1 MSTAQQHSSRQSEA
15 LLLVFT
21 SLIAI
26 LGFLMVAA
34 ATQIRQNL
42 DPLPTLPAAL
52 LPPLLL
58 SAGAF
63 GLHIAM
69 RTRRIEI
76 EQIIFPVACLLL
88 AIGLVTIFRLR
99 GAEGVWQQITR
110 GLLPG
115 FVLAGAFILK
125 PQLVEFVR
133 RWTLPISA
141 IGLMLPIATA
151 IFGVVDETGARLAL
165 KLGPFP
171 AIQTSEIIKLTL
183 VVFLAWFIDREGE
196 QVEGRARI
204 ILGRLRLPAIRFFIP
219 GILFVSMATLALVQM
234 SDFGAVLI
242 LGFLFTAML
251 YAGFETRLFATI
263 AGIGLIL
270 ALLVGLVLVLFW
282 EIPTVIQ
289 HRFIAFLDPWST
301 AEIVINGQPT
311 GITVAEGPGYQIQQS
326 IYAIV
331 AGGLT
336 GAGLGFG
343 SPDYV
348 PLAASDF
355 IFAAIL
361 EEWGAA
367 VGIVILALYIILLL
381 RILRVAMLLPRSQ
394 VFERLL
400 LTGIGIH
407 LFTQVFVM
415 IGGTLNIIPLT
426 GVTVPFLSQGG
437 AALMINSL
445 EIGIVLAIA
454 QRLETRLV

>member
-1 MSTAQQHSSRQSEA
+1 MSRAQQRSSRQSEA

-26 LGFLMVAA
+26 LGFLMVTA
-34 ATQIRQNL
+34 ATQIRQSL
-42 DPLPTLPAAL
+42 DPLPALPAAL

-58 SAGAF
+58 SACAF

-69 RTRRIEI
+69 RTRRVEI
-76 EQIIFPVACLLL
+76 EQIIFPIVCLLL

-115 FVLAGAFILK
+115 LVLAGAFILK

-165 KLGPFP
+165 KLGPLP

-204 ILGRLRLPAIRFFIP
+204 ILGRLRLPAIRYFIP

-263 AGIGLIL
+263 AGIGLTL
-270 ALLVGLVLVLFW
+270 ALLVGLVLVFYW

-400 LTGIGIH
+400 LTGIGVH